1 MSVRF
6 SKTRG
11 RNPYRLTVTTQ
22 LIERARNAYLK
33 RFSWVDGHADTW
45 AALRDADTLALVIDA
60 LAACGKESR
69 ATAVLGIE
77 ARGFLLG
84 PAVAQAAGLGFV
96 AARKG
101 DGLFAGATHQAA
113 RVILSMKGE
122 GVLPPAGI
130 TPSRNLPNPTKRF
143 TVTVL

>member
-1 MSVRF
+1 V
-6 SKTRG
+6 
-11 RNPYRLTVTTQ
+11 
-22 LIERARNAYLK
+22 
-33 RFSWVDGHADTW
+33 
-45 AALRDADTLALVIDA
+45 
-60 LAACGKESR
+60 KESR